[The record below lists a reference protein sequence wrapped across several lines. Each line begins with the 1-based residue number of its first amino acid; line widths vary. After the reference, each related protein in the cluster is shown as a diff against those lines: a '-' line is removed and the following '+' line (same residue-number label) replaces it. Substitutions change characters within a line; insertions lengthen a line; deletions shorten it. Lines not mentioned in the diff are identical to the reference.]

1 MFHSKFYLFLFLAAL
16 GLPAHAQHTISVTLS
31 TVGELVR
38 TQNPELAAAR
48 LRIQE
53 AASRAKQSGRL
64 ANPNFETAFENNPSF
79 RERKIELGFSQ
90 RFPITNRLSLEKK
103 LSAIEVQSAEAE
115 VREIERQMTTEAREI
130 TVKLLATR
138 QRQNLLR
145 TQTTLMERF
154 ASTLA
159 GSAQK
164 GEASP
169 LDASQAKLNTASLE
183 IQIRQ
188 LDVEKNA
195 YISNLKTLLGM
206 LPGEVLQVSG
216 MLPESKITSLSAHST
231 KRHDLQKAE
240 LALQAASQGIALEQS
255 RRYDDIEGGLFAS
268 SDRSEDAPIGYDT
281 ETMIGLRLKIPLPL
295 WNQNKD
301 SVEEAKIRKTRMEHE
316 VAALARK
323 INLDAEA
330 AVADMKQWASLAR
343 EIKNNLLPLAVQQV
357 QNAEAAYRSGQGE
370 IQILLQSQDKHLE
383 LATSY
388 INAMT
393 EFHLAH
399 IRHDSA
405 FAKP

>member
-1 MFHSKFYLFLFLAAL
+1 
-16 GLPAHAQHTISVTLS
+16 
-31 TVGELVR
+31 
-38 TQNPELAAAR
+38 
-48 LRIQE
+48 
-53 AASRAKQSGRL
+53 
-64 ANPNFETAFENNPSF
+64 
-79 RERKIELGFSQ
+79 
-90 RFPITNRLSLEKK
+90 
-103 LSAIEVQSAEAE
+103 
-115 VREIERQMTTEAREI
+115 
-130 TVKLLATR
+130 
-138 QRQNLLR
+138 
-145 TQTTLMERF
+145 MERF

-183 IQIRQ
+183 IQTRQ

-316 VAALARK
+316 AAALARK